1 MILFFAVIALVIFIF
16 TAKRLALVSSI
27 AFFIAQFISTRSVET
42 FSYEAAVISMMILNF
57 SVFSIAV
64 VEYKKH
70 HTDLSRSLMWLYLG
84 FLAVTGSYA
93 FSTTVAQGYIL
104 AGMSVVELILLISL
118 DGCRSVWTDFRLTA
132 DTIRNGSYRQRR
144 HSHREG

>member
-1 MILFFAVIALVIFIF
+1 MILFFAVVALVIFIF
-16 TAKRLALVSSI
+16 TAKRLALVSFI
-27 AFFIAQFISTRSVET
+27 AFFIAQFISTRSVVT

-64 VEYKKH
+64 AEYRKH
-70 HTDLSRSLMWLYLG
+70 HTDLSRYLMWLYLG

-93 FSTTVAQGYIL
+93 FATTATQGYIL
-104 AGMSVVELILLISL
+104 VGMSIVELILLVSM

-144 HSHREG
+144 HTHREG

>member
-1 MILFFAVIALVIFIF
+1 MILFFAIIALVIFIF

-64 VEYKKH
+64 AEYRKH
-70 HTDLSRSLMWLYLG
+70 HTDLTIYHVALSWIPCYYRLLCLFQLLSRKAIFWLECL
-84 FLAVTGSYA
+84 
-93 FSTTVAQGYIL
+93 
-104 AGMSVVELILLISL
+104 
-118 DGCRSVWTDFRLTA
+118 
-132 DTIRNGSYRQRR
+132 
-144 HSHREG
+144 

>member
-1 MILFFAVIALVIFIF
+1 MILFFAVIALVIFIL
-16 TAKRLALVSSI
+16 TSKRLALVSSI
-27 AFFIAQFISTRSVET
+27 AFFISEFISTRSVET
-42 FSYEAAVISMMILNF
+42 FSYEAAVISMMILNL

-64 VEYKKH
+64 IEYKKH

-93 FSTTVAQGYIL
+93 FQTTAMQGYIL
-104 AGMSVVELILLISL
+104 VAMSVLELILLASL

-144 HSHREG
+144 HTHREG

>member
-1 MILFFAVIALVIFIF
+1 MILFFAVIALVIFIL
-16 TAKRLALVSSI
+16 TSKRLALVSSI
-27 AFFIAQFISTRSVET
+27 AFFISEFISTRSVET

-64 VEYKKH
+64 IEYKKH

-93 FSTTVAQGYIL
+93 FQTTAMQGYIL
-104 AGMSVVELILLISL
+104 VGMSVLELILLASL

>member
-1 MILFFAVIALVIFIF
+1 MILFFAVIALVVFIY
-16 TAKRLALVSSI
+16 TSKRLALVSSI
-27 AFFIAQFISTRSVET
+27 AFFISEFISTRSVET

-64 VEYKKH
+64 IEYKKH

-93 FSTTVAQGYIL
+93 FQTTAMQGYIL
-104 AGMSVVELILLISL
+104 VAMSVLELILLASL